1 MKLNAFSAIAY
12 KQFKDIFKNKT
23 ILLQFLLFPLI
34 AILMLVVVPD
44 EEIKSS
50 IPIMF
55 ATIFIGMTPLS
66 CMASIIAEEKEKN
79 TLTAL
84 KFAFVKSFEYLLGI
98 GSVIFLACTVIALI
112 FALIISE
119 DIFIKIKFFL
129 LLVLGLIPSMVLG
142 SVLGILSKN
151 QMSIA
156 SIVSPI
162 SLIISL
168 LPLFSTFNENIR
180 MISRF
185 IYTQQINDLLNNI
198 NDEFNLNKVLVI
210 VGNIFLFVILFV
222 IVYKKKGLK
231 SSY

>member
-1 MKLNAFSAIAY
+1 MKLNVFSAIAY

-55 ATIFIGMTPLS
+55 STIFIGMTPLS

-84 KFAFVKSFEYLLGI
+84 KFAFVKSVEYLLGI
-98 GSVIFLACTVIALI
+98 GSVIFLACTVIILI
-112 FALIISE
+112 FSLMTNGEILV
-119 DIFIKIKFFL
+119 KVKFFIVL
-129 LLVLGLIPSMVLG
+129 LLGLIPSMILG

-151 QMSIA
+151 QMSVA

-162 SLIISL
+162 SLIVSL

-198 NDEFNLNKVLVI
+198 NNKFEIEKVLI
-210 VGNIFLFVILFV
+210 IMGNAFIFLILFAV
-222 IVYKKKGLK
+222 VYKKKGLK
-231 SSY
+231 V